1 LYNAFLAGVDN
12 PLGPLPIQ
20 YADFAAWQRG
30 WLQGETLDSH
40 VAAWKRL
47 LAHAQPLHLPVD
59 HERPGIETFHGA
71 SHHFLFPAEISGP
84 LRSITHKQGATLFMT
99 LLAGFKALMQRYTGQ
114 EHIVLG
120 APIANRNRG
129 EVEGLIGFFVNS
141 LVLCTNVGGDPTFLE
156 LLARVRQVALEA
168 YTHQD
173 LPFEKLV
180 EELQPQRYLNQNPLF
195 QVAFAMQQNKAM
207 KPTFQLRGAEAAIV
221 DLPRI
226 DVRFDME
233 VHLWEDGEVIR
244 GYIVYNADLFESSTI
259 ERISAH
265 YVRLLKGVAENPE
278 IRLSSLEYMSEEEL
292 NQLEAWN

>member
-1 LYNAFLAGVDN
+1 
-12 PLGPLPIQ
+12 
-20 YADFAAWQRG
+20 
-30 WLQGETLDSH
+30 
-40 VAAWKRL
+40 L
-47 LAHAQPLHLPVD
+47 LAHAQPLRLPVD
-59 HERPGIETFHGA
+59 HERPRVETFRGA
-71 SHHFLFPAEISGP
+71 SHDFSIPEEIAAL
-84 LRSITHKQGATLFMT
+84 LRSITHKHGATLFMT

-141 LVLCTNVGGDPTFLE
+141 LVLCTNLAGDPTFVE

-195 QVAFAMQQNKAM
+195 QVAFAVQQSKAM
-207 KPTFQLRGAEAAIV
+207 KPLFQLRGAEAAIV
-221 DLPRI
+221 ELPRI

-233 VHLWEDGEVIR
+233 VHLWEERESIR

-259 ERISAH
+259 ERMSAH
-265 YVRLLKGVAENPE
+265 YVRMLEGIAENPE
-278 IRLSSLEYMSEEEL
+278 RRLSQLEYMSEEEL
-292 NQLEAWN
+292 KQLEAWS